1 MTNSAIVQSDKKME
15 LLNRSAWKTKLFL
28 VGLVFLFF
36 SRILVA
42 IGFPSLID
50 FFHYFYFAVI
60 FFYNFFIDAL
70 EKKLSGIQKFIVGL
84 WLFLICTTILNQVGL
99 INAIISCLTIS
110 QPFILIYFCK
120 GIHRAELEKFLNFV
134 FLANA
139 IFAYVEYFI
148 LGYRVDNVKGIFLNM
163 GAGHHICGAVAIIA
177 MIYYFCKFRK
187 TLFKVFPILFQF
199 FVVFFCDNK
208 QSLFVFVCAFIVMAL
223 FGRVRFKKKLALIFA
238 GIVLCIGIYILGR
251 ASFPAI
257 LTYLNFD
264 RLYYGLEAKFSVF
277 SYLSQKTN
285 LFSDLFGFG
294 AGMTV
299 SRTAQNLVNYKFL
312 QNFGATISDLQNAI
326 WQLQESNWRTNSITG
341 SSMFSLYFSYAG
353 FYGDFGLVGLLLI
366 LFGYIKYI
374 IKGTKSF
381 ANQLLIIY
389 FLLHGLIFQWLEEPQ
404 FVAAVILCREILNYI
419 YQKQQI
425 ERKQKYAVSYQ

>member
-1 MTNSAIVQSDKKME
+1 MTNSAIVQSEKKRE
-15 LLNRSAWKTKLFL
+15 PLNRSAWKTKLFL
-28 VGLVFLFF
+28 TGLVFLFF

-42 IGFPSLID
+42 MGFPSLID

-60 FFYNFFIDAL
+60 FFYGFFIDAL
-70 EKKLSGIQKFIVGL
+70 EKKLSGIQKFIAGL
-84 WLFLICTTILNQVGL
+84 WLVLIGTTILNQVGL

-120 GIHRAELEKFLNFV
+120 GINRVELEKFINFI

-187 TLFKVFPILFQF
+187 IFFKVFLMVFQF

-208 QSLFVFVCAFIVMAL
+208 QSLFVFVCAFIFMTL
-223 FGRVRFKKKLALIFA
+223 FGRVRFVKKLALVLVC
-238 GIVLCIGIYILGR
+238 IVLCVGIYILGR
-251 ASFPAI
+251 TSFPAI
-257 LTYLNFD
+257 LTYLNYD

-277 SYLSQKTN
+277 SYLSQKSN
-285 LFSDLFGFG
+285 FFNDLFGFG

-299 SRTAQNLVNYKFL
+299 SRTAQNLVNYDFL
-312 QNFGATISDLQNAI
+312 TNFGATISDIQAAI
-326 WQLQESNWRTNSITG
+326 WNLQESNWRTNSLTG

-353 FYGDFGLVGLLLI
+353 FYGDFGLVGLSLI

-374 IKGTKSF
+374 IKGTNSF

-389 FLLHGLIFQWLEEPQ
+389 FLLHGFVFQWLEEPQ
-404 FVAAVILCREILNYI
+404 FVAAVILCREILNSI
-419 YQKQQI
+419 YQRQQR
-425 ERKQKYAVSYQ
+425 ERRQKYASLCR